1 MRQIF
6 ILIFLI
12 TTIFANENN
21 DELYAKAKKYEDE
34 HNYKEAMLIYKQ
46 IAKNGQKKVSTLDAQ
61 TKTDEATLF
70 IDKDKLAEVKATKKV
85 LNPIEDKETNNT
97 LSQILA
103 SSFDLY
109 PYDEN
114 YLLPFSYTSKSN
126 KDRKHVETVFQLS
139 VKKPITYNF
148 FGLKESINFGYTQTS
163 WWQLYSES
171 SPFRE
176 TNYRPEV
183 FVTIPYGKKG
193 KTYLKSLKF
202 GFLHE
207 SNGQGKEDSRSWNR
221 LYAQSYFQFSS
232 LFFSPRVWYRIPDDS
247 DDDNP
252 DIEDYL
258 GYGDL
263 TFYLPYKTHTFKLL
277 LRNNLKFDDSNKGF
291 AQFNWS
297 FPLWGSK
304 NTFGFV
310 QLSSGY
316 GDSLIDYNK
325 EVNRISFG
333 ISLSR

>member
-1 MRQIF
+1 MKQ
-6 ILIFLI
+6 LLLSVFLI
-12 TTIFANENN
+12 SAIFANENL
-21 DELYAKAKKYEDE
+21 DELYTKAKKFEDE
-34 HNYKEAMLIYKQ
+34 HKYKEAMLIYKQ
-46 IAKNGQKKVSTLDAQ
+46 IAKSETN
-61 TKTDEATLF
+61 
-70 IDKDKLAEVKATKKV
+70 DKIIFVNEDKEAEVKATKKV
-85 LNPIEDKETNNT
+85 LDTIEDKETRNT

-109 PYDEN
+109 PYNQN
-114 YLLPFSYTSKSN
+114 YLLPFSYSSKLDDGR
-126 KDRKHVETVFQLS
+126 KDFETLFQIS
-139 VKKPITYNF
+139 VKKPISYNF
-148 FGLKESINFGYTQTS
+148 FGLNESINFGYTQKS

-176 TNYRPEV
+176 TNYKPEV
-183 FVTIPYGKKG
+183 FVMIPYGKKD
-193 KTYLKSLKF
+193 KTSLKALKF

-207 SNGQGKEDSRSWNR
+207 SNGQAQAKSRSWNR

-232 LFFSPRVWYRIPDDS
+232 LFFSPRIWYRIPDGQN
-247 DDDNP
+247 DDNP

-263 TFYLPYKTHTFKLL
+263 TFDLPYKKHTFKLL

-291 AQFNWS
+291 AELSWT
-297 FPLWGSK
+297 FPLLNSK
-304 NTFGFV
+304 NTFGYV

-316 GDSLIDYNK
+316 GDSLIDYNE